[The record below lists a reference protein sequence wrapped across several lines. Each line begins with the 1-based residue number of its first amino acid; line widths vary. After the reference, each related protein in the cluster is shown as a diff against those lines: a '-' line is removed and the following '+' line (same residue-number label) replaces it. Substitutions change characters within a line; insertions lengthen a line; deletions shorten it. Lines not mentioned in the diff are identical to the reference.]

1 MKRFVI
7 LALFLVLII
16 SAGVLVYRTQI
27 KNSTGEMW
35 YSGTIDAHESNLAF
49 QTPGRIVNIFFDEG
63 QSVKAG
69 EVIAELEPSEYD
81 SKVMQAISN
90 VDRSSKAVQQ
100 LKVVLGIYDKS
111 LPEDVRQ
118 AEAALK
124 IATQTYENTRIN
136 DKRYE
141 ELYSRGVV
149 TQKERDDIKLATDNA
164 RSRMTQ
170 AQSALVAS
178 KSNLGKIEATKK
190 DMEQAEAQLD
200 FAVSQLDEAKIRLGY
215 TKLIAPFDGVILS
228 RSMEPGEVITQT
240 REVMS
245 MADLKKVQ
253 LKIFVRETDIAKVK
267 QGQRA
272 EVKVDSQP
280 GRVYEGKV
288 SYISQTAEFTPKIIQ
303 TKEERVK
310 YVYLVKI
317 DIPNLDMSLKPGL
330 PADAWLK

>member
-7 LALFLVLII
+7 LALFVVLII
-16 SAGVLVYRTQI
+16 LAGFLVYRTQL
-27 KNSTGEMW
+27 KNSSGQMW

-49 QTPGRIVNIFFDEG
+49 QTPGRIATILFDEG

-69 EVIAELEPSEYD
+69 DVIAELEPSEYD
-81 SKVMQAISN
+81 SKVLQAISN

-100 LKVVLGIYDKS
+100 IKAVLGIYEKS
-111 LPEDVRQ
+111 LPEDVKQ
-118 AEAALK
+118 SEAALK

-141 ELYSRGVV
+141 ELYSRSVV
-149 TQKERDDIKLATDNA
+149 TQKERDDVRLATDNS
-164 RSRMTQ
+164 RSRMSQ
-170 AQSALVAS
+170 AQSALAAS

-190 DMEQAEAQLD
+190 DMEQAEAQLEL
-200 FAVSQLDEAKIRLGY
+200 ALAQLDEAKIRLGY

-240 REVMS
+240 REVLS
-245 MADLKKVQ
+245 MADLRKVQ
-253 LKIFVRETDIAKVK
+253 LKIFVRETDITKTK

-272 EVKVDSQP
+272 DVKVDSQP
-280 GRVYEGKV
+280 GRVYEGRV

-317 DIPNLDMSLKPGL
+317 DIPNPDMSLKPGL
-330 PADAWLK
+330 PADAVLK

>member
-7 LALFLVLII
+7 LAMFIVLII
-16 SAGVLVYRTQI
+16 LAGVLVYRTQI
-27 KNSTGEMW
+27 KNSSGEMW

-49 QTPGRIVNIFFDEG
+49 QTPGRIVTILFDEG

-69 EVIAELEPSEYD
+69 DIIAELEPSEYE
-81 SKVMQAISN
+81 SRVMQAISN

-100 LKVVLGIYDKS
+100 IKTVLGIYEKS

-118 AEAALK
+118 ADAGLR
-124 IATQTYENTRIN
+124 IATQTFENTRIN

-149 TQKERDDIKLATDNA
+149 TQKERDDVRLATDNA

-170 AQSALVAS
+170 AQAALVAS
-178 KSNLGKIEATKK
+178 KSNLGKIDATKK
-190 DMEQAEAQLD
+190 DMEQAEAQLE
-200 FAVSQLDEAKIRLGY
+200 FSIAQLDETKIRLGY
-215 TKLIAPFDGVILS
+215 TKLVAPFSGVILS
-228 RSMEPGEVITQT
+228 RSMELGEVITQT

-245 MADLKKVQ
+245 MADLKNVQ
-253 LKIFVRETDIAKVK
+253 LKIFVKETDIAKVK
-267 QGQRA
+267 QGQSA
-272 EVKVDSQP
+272 QVKVDSQP
-280 GRVYEGKV
+280 GRVYEGLV

-317 DIPNLDMSLKPGL
+317 DIPNPDMSLKPGL
-330 PADAWLK
+330 PADAVLK